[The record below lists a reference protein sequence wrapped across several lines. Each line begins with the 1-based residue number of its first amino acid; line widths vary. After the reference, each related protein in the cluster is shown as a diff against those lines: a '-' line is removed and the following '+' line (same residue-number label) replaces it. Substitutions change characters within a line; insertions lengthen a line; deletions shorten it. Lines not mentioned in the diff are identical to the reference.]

1 MFGARARLT
10 TGSDLAAIRDIAPE
24 QINIFVIDM
33 GDLLRA
39 EIAIFRTS
47 IASSSTSVTHVLPS
61 PLGRSK
67 KQIVPIAEIF
77 QRKRTRLGIV

>member
-1 MFGARARLT
+1 MFGARTRLT
-10 TGSDLAAIRDIAPE
+10 TGADLTAIRDIAPE
-24 QINIFVIDM
+24 QVNILVIDM

-39 EIAIFRTS
+39 EIAIFGTS

-61 PLGRSK
+61 PLGRFK

-77 QRKRTRLGIV
+77 QVKSTRLGIV